1 LLISAEIPQ
10 REMTGNRE
18 KESMKEPATAEEIF
32 ALHKILDSD
41 PQRYLGI
48 VNEWIDR
55 NPANSHAYFRRHFA
69 WMKIGEP
76 RRALDDLDKVIE
88 LDPTP
93 VSLFSRGEVYRHI
106 GEYEKALA
114 DFDRGEAIDSKD
126 WQAGGFGPLFQA
138 DTHARLGNEAAALAC
153 CARLPDHFWTPGMH
167 DVPAGSKVEIAN
179 ALRRIAANAR
189 RKPA

>member
-1 LLISAEIPQ
+1 
-10 REMTGNRE
+10 MTGNQE

-32 ALHKILDSD
+32 ALHEVLDSD
-41 PQRYLGI
+41 PQRYLRI
-48 VNEWIDR
+48 VNAWIDC
-55 NPANSHAYFRRHFA
+55 NPANSHAYFSRHFA

-114 DFDRGEAIDSKD
+114 DFQRGEAIDPKD

-167 DVPAGSKVEIAN
+167 DVPAGGKAEIAD
-179 ALRRIAANAR
+179 ALRRIAAEAR
-189 RKPA
+189 RKRA

>member
-1 LLISAEIPQ
+1 
-10 REMTGNRE
+10 
-18 KESMKEPATAEEIF
+18 MKEPATAEEIL
-32 ALHKILDSD
+32 ALDKILESD
-41 PQRYLGI
+41 PQQYLRI

-55 NPANSHAYFRRHFA
+55 NPENSHAYFSRHFA

-93 VSLFSRGEVYRHI
+93 VSLFSRGEIHRHI

-114 DFDRGEAIDSKD
+114 DFKLGESIDAKD

-138 DTHARLGNEAAALAC
+138 DTHARLGDEDAALAC
-153 CARLPDHFWTPGMH
+153 CSHLPDHFWTPGV
-167 DVPAGSKVEIAN
+167 DGTPAGGKAEIADT
-179 ALRRIAANAR
+179 LRRIAAEAR
-189 RKPA
+189 RKRV

>member
-1 LLISAEIPQ
+1 
-10 REMTGNRE
+10 
-18 KESMKEPATAEEIF
+18 MKEPATAEEVL
-32 ALHKILDSD
+32 ALDKLLDSD
-41 PQRYLGI
+41 PQAYLRI
-48 VNEWIDR
+48 VNGWIDK
-55 NPANSHAYFRRHFA
+55 NPANTHAHFRRHFV

-76 RRALDDLDKVIE
+76 GRALADLDKVIE

-114 DFDRGEAIDSKD
+114 DFDHGEAIDPKD

-167 DVPAGSKVEIAN
+167 DTPVGGKAEIAD
-179 ALRRIAANAR
+179 ALRRIAAEAR
-189 RKPA
+189 RRRV